1 MLVPGIVSFTFKSF
15 SSEEILKITS
25 SCGLKAIEWSENYHI
40 ECGNTGEAR
49 EVARRTRELGLEV
62 AAYSSYYR
70 LGKGMDIRPS
80 LDNALAMEAP
90 IVRVWAGSQPSGEL
104 SEQERSALTEELRR
118 AVGFAREAGIPLGL
132 EWHKNTLTDENASG
146 LRLIKEIDS
155 PYLRTFWQQT
165 KALSIDERAEGLKAI
180 MPYLENLHV
189 YWWDESGRRPL
200 REGREIWKTR
210 YLPLMD
216 NRKHY
221 VLIENIM
228 NDSVEQFREDAAE
241 LISWID

>member
-1 MLVPGIVSFTFKSF
+1 MLVPGIVSFTFKNF
-15 SSEEILKITS
+15 SIDEILEVTAA
-25 SCGLKAIEWSENYHI
+25 CGLKAVEWSENHHI
-40 ECGNTGEAR
+40 ECGNTEQAR
-49 EVARRTRELGLEV
+49 ETARKTRELGLEV

-80 LDNALAMEAP
+80 LENALAMEAP
-90 IVRVWAGSQPSGEL
+90 IVRIWAGSQPSADL
-104 SEQERSALTEELRR
+104 SEGEREALTEELRT
-118 AVGFAREAGIPLGL
+118 AVGYAREAGIPLGL

-146 LRLIKEIDS
+146 LRLIKDIDS
-155 PYLRTFWQQT
+155 PFLRTFWQQT
-165 KALSIDERAEGLKAI
+165 KALSIDERAEGLKDI

-200 REGREIWKTR
+200 REGRDIWKTR
-210 YLPLMD
+210 YLPLID

-221 VLIENIM
+221 ALIENIM
-228 NDSVEQFREDAAE
+228 NDSVEQFKEDAAE

>member
-1 MLVPGIVSFTFKSF
+1 MLVPGIVSFTFKNF
-15 SSEEILKITS
+15 SIDEILEVTAA
-25 SCGLKAIEWSENYHI
+25 CGLKAVEWSENHHI
-40 ECGNTGEAR
+40 ECGNTKQAAATAR
-49 EVARRTRELGLEV
+49 KTRELGLEV

-80 LDNALAMEAP
+80 LENGLAMEAP
-90 IVRVWAGSQPSGEL
+90 IVRIWAGSQPSADL
-104 SEQERSALTEELRR
+104 SEGEREALTEELRT
-118 AVGFAREAGIPLGL
+118 AVGYAREAGIPLGL

-146 LRLIKEIDS
+146 LRLIKDIDS

-165 KALSIDERAEGLKAI
+165 KALSIDERAEGLRDI

-200 REGREIWKTR
+200 REGRDIWKTR
-210 YLPLMD
+210 YLPLID

-221 VLIENIM
+221 ALIENIM
-228 NDSVEQFREDAAE
+228 NDSVEQFKEDAAE